1 MTWWRCAHRRCGN
14 EDRIGGAGVFQIR
27 LMDLSVK
34 LKPVHLFYLILLI
47 KWLRAIIR
55 EPIELRR
62 IHDAGNSQGV
72 GNIRVVLL
80 GQSQH
85 KLREYLKAIHNDCLE
100 WPFHQVV
107 VSHDKDYVHVSRLG
121 LLIQP
126 ESIIQLKNTPTRNSD
141 VVRVHGV
148 SPVVGRGKKL
158 WRVVNDHNLDPILWV
173 GAI

>member
-107 VSHDKDYVHVSRLG
+107 VSHDQDYVHVSRLG

-126 ESIIQLKNTPTRNSD
+126 ESIIQLYSSKIHPPGT
-141 VVRVHGV
+141 VM
-148 SPVVGRGKKL
+148 
-158 WRVVNDHNLDPILWV
+158 
-173 GAI
+173 